1 MVATHD
7 KEHNMLTKVT
17 VNVGQQHIDNGEPND
32 STECPIALALYD
44 DGYIFTSVTEEM
56 ITFTVSGI
64 GIERSKN
71 YICEALPTEMEE
83 FIENFDANKDV
94 VPFTSTFLVEQV

>member
-1 MVATHD
+1 
-7 KEHNMLTKVT
+7 MLTQVT
-17 VNVGQQHIDNGEPND
+17 VNVEQQYIDNGEPND
-32 STECPIALALYD
+32 PNECPIALALYD
-44 DGYIFTSVTEEM
+44 DGYIFANVTEEL
-56 ITFTVSGI
+56 ITFTVSGR

-94 VPFTSTFLVEQV
+94 VPFTSTFLVEEV